1 MGKAG
6 RWLKSIIAG
15 RKDAG
20 GGGRKALP
28 PQQQHGDATPL
39 PAAGGS
45 PRDKKRWSFRR
56 PAPAQQ
62 QGPKAALAPSPLS
75 SSSVDAP
82 AAGLAGVSVS
92 GREREL
98 EQSEHAVAVAVAA
111 AAAADA
117 AVMAAAE
124 AAAAVARLNAAED
137 PEERDVSVMSCAVE
151 EAAAARIQATFR
163 GYLARKAL
171 CALRGLVKLQAL
183 IRGQLVR
190 RQANATLRRMQALV
204 DAQSRLRAQRARM
217 ADADHAI
224 AAAAAAYQRRSPQ
237 HPRRRSSY
245 EMDRSGEEHVKIV
258 EMDDTGEDPAAARR
272 GRSSCSAAA
281 TESRDR
287 RLAEYNLYGGGQCS
301 PAPSS
306 AAAFGADDLLS
317 PQQRAYSGH
326 FDDAFALAAA
336 TARSSPYVSPFPY
349 DAAAAADGYGGAV
362 PSYMANTESSRAKA
376 RSQSA
381 PRQRTDAATPAGA
394 LERQPSRRRGGAPPA
409 RKMMQRSSS
418 HIGAPPAAACGYGYG
433 YGYQVQQQQ
442 QQQNPW
448 AGVRLDRSS
457 ASVVGSECGSTS
469 SVLTAATVG
478 YCRSL
483 VGFEVHRGHY

>member
-6 RWLKSIIAG
+6 RWLKSIIAAG
-15 RKDAG
+15 RRDGK
-20 GGGRKALP
+20 KALP
-28 PQQQHGDATPL
+28 PQQQQQGDATPL
-39 PAAGGS
+39 PAAAGGS
-45 PRDKKRWSFRR
+45 PREKKRWSFRR
-56 PAPAQQ
+56 PAPAAAP
-62 QGPKAALAPSPLS
+62 QGKAAPAPSPLS
-75 SSSVDAP
+75 SSLDAP
-82 AAGLAGVSVS
+82 AAGLAGVSAS
-92 GREREL
+92 GREL
-98 EQSEHAVAVAVAA
+98 EQSEHAAVAVAVAA

-124 AAAAVARLNAAED
+124 AAAAVARLTAAAEED
-137 PEERDVSVMSCAVE
+137 QEERGVTVVTCAVE

-217 ADADHAI
+217 SNADHV
-224 AAAAAAYQRRSPQ
+224 AAGGAYQQRRSPQ

-258 EMDDTGEDPAAARR
+258 EIDMGGDDPPAARR

-287 RLAEYNLYGGGQCS
+287 RLAEYYYYGAGAGVGQCS

-306 AAAFGADDLLS
+306 AAAFGAAEDLS
-317 PQQRAYSGH
+317 PEQQRAYSGH
-326 FDDAFALAAA
+326 FDDAFALAADHAAAAA

-349 DAAAAADGYGGAV
+349 DPAADV

-381 PRQRTDAATPAGA
+381 PRQRTDGAPAAA
-394 LERQPSRRRGGAPPA
+394 LERQPSRRRGGAPT

-418 HIGAPPAAACGYGYG
+418 HIGTPAAACGYGGYGYG
-433 YGYQVQQQQ
+433 YGYQPPQ

-469 SVLTAATVG
+469 SVLTVG